1 MNSVIIRRTPWQA
14 KLYEIIFE
22 AETPAGRLFDL
33 ILLWCILLSVFVV
46 FLDSIAEFHARYWYY
61 LRIAEW
67 FFTFLFTVEY
77 VLRLSCYGRPLIY
90 ARSFFGIVDLL
101 AILPSYLSFLFPGTE
116 SLVVVRALRMLRIFR
131 ILKMARYLV
140 EARLL
145 AGAVWETR
153 RKIIVFVITVVTLVI
168 IIGAVMYLIE
178 GKEHGFDSVPRGM
191 YWAIVTLTTVGY
203 GDISPQT
210 PLGQIFASIVMI
222 CGYGIIA
229 VPTGIV
235 TVAISRASQQP
246 VSSQVCP
253 RCTAQ
258 GHDIDAKYCKY
269 CGSSL

>member
-1 MNSVIIRRTPWQA
+1 
-14 KLYEIIFE
+14 
-22 AETPAGRLFDL
+22 
-33 ILLWCILLSVFVV
+33 LLSVLVV
-46 FLDSIAEFHARYWYY
+46 FLDSIAEFHMRYRFY
-61 LRIAEW
+61 LKRAEW
-67 FFTFLFTVEY
+67 FFTFLFSVEY
-77 VLRLSCYGRPLIY
+77 LLRIICITRPLRY
-90 ARSFFGIVDLL
+90 AKSFFGIVDLL
-101 AILPSYLSFLFPGTE
+101 AILPSYLSLLFPGTE
-116 SLVVVRALRMLRIFR
+116 SLIVVRALRVLRIFR
-131 ILKMARYLV
+131 VLKMARYLS

-145 AGAVWETR
+145 AGAIWETR
-153 RKIIVFVITVVTLVI
+153 RKIIVFVITVVTLVL

-178 GKEHGFDSVPRGM
+178 GEEHGFDSVPRGM

>member
-1 MNSVIIRRTPWQA
+1 MNVITTHKTPWRA

-22 AETPAGRLFDL
+22 AETTAGRLFDL
-33 ILLWCILLSVFVV
+33 VLLWCIVLSVLVV
-46 FLDSIAEFHARYWYY
+46 FFDSIAEFHERYRLY
-61 LRIAEW
+61 LKLAEW
-67 FFTFLFTVEY
+67 FFTFLFSLEY
-77 VLRLSCYGRPLIY
+77 VLRLICTERPLRY

-101 AILPSYLSFLFPGTE
+101 AILPSYLSLFFPGTE
-116 SLVVVRALRMLRIFR
+116 SLMVVRALRVLRIFR
-131 ILKMARYLV
+131 ILKMARYLT
-140 EARLL
+140 EARVL

-178 GKEHGFDSVPRGM
+178 GEEHGFDSVPRGM

-210 PLGQIFASIVMI
+210 PLGQVFASIVMI

-235 TVAISRASQQP
+235 TVAISQASQQP
-246 VSSQVCP
+246 VSPQICP
-253 RCTAQ
+253 QCAGQ
-258 GHDIDAKYCKY
+258 GHDTDAKFCKY